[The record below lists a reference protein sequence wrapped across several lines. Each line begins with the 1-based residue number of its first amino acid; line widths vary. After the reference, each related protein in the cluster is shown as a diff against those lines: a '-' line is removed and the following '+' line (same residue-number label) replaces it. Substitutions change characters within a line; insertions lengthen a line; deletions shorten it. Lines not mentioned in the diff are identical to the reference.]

1 MEKVIHNVD
10 FLVKAGPYSHIV
22 EAGGF
27 LFVSGMLPTDSERK
41 LAITDDVKAA
51 TELTLTNIKKALESV
66 GSGLDKV
73 VKATV
78 FLKDMA
84 DFKAMNEVYRAFFP
98 ENPPARS
105 CVAVREI
112 PGNYP
117 LEIEVI
123 AIK

>member
-1 MEKVIHNVD
+1 MEKVIHNVG
-10 FLVKAGPYSHIV
+10 FLTKAGPYSHIV

-41 LAITDDVKAA
+41 LVITDDVKAA
-51 TELTLTNIKKALESV
+51 TELVLTNIKKALESV
-66 GSGLDKV
+66 DSGLDKV

-78 FLKDMA
+78 FLRNMA
-84 DFKAMNEVYRAFFP
+84 DFNNMNEVYRAFFS

-105 CVAVREI
+105 CIAVREI
-112 PGNYP
+112 PGNFP

>member
-1 MEKVIHNVD
+1 MEKIIHDVD
-10 FLVKAGPYSHIV
+10 FLMKAGPYSHIV
-22 EAGGF
+22 EARGF
-27 LFVSGMLPTDSERK
+27 LFVSGMVPTDTERK

-51 TELTLTNIKKALESV
+51 TELVLTNIKKALESV

-78 FLKDMA
+78 FLNDMV
-84 DFKAMNEVYRAFFP
+84 DFNVMNEVYRAFFP

-105 CVAVREI
+105 CVAVQEI
-112 PGNYP
+112 PGKFP

-123 AIK
+123 AIR

>member
-10 FLVKAGPYSHIV
+10 SLVKAGPYSHIV

-27 LFVSGMLPTDSERK
+27 LFVSGMVPADSERK
-41 LAITDDVKAA
+41 LVITGDVKVA
-51 TELTLTNIKKALESV
+51 TELILTNVKKALESV
-66 GSGLDKV
+66 GSRLDKI

-78 FLKDMA
+78 FLKDMS
-84 DFKAMNEVYRAFFP
+84 DFKGMNEVYRTFFP

>member
-1 MEKVIHNVD
+1 MEKIIHDVD
-10 FLVKAGPYSHIV
+10 VLMKGGPYSHIV
-22 EAGGF
+22 EAGGL
-27 LFVSGMLPTDSERK
+27 LFMSGIVPADSEKK

-51 TELTLTNIKKALESV
+51 TELVLTNIKKALESV
-66 GSGLDKV
+66 GSGLDKI

-84 DFKAMNEVYRAFFP
+84 DFNVMNEVYRTFFP

-112 PGNYP
+112 PGNFP

>member
-1 MEKVIHNVD
+1 MEKIIHDVD
-10 FLVKAGPYSHIV
+10 VLMKGGPYSHIV
-22 EAGGF
+22 EAGGL
-27 LFVSGMLPTDSERK
+27 LFMSGIVPTDSEKK

-51 TELTLTNIKKALESV
+51 TELVLTNIKKALESV
-66 GSGLDKV
+66 GSGLDKI

-84 DFKAMNEVYRAFFP
+84 DFNVMNEVYMTFFP

-112 PGNYP
+112 PGNFL

>member
-1 MEKVIHNVD
+1 MEKIIHDVD

-22 EAGGF
+22 EARGF
-27 LFVSGMLPTDSERK
+27 LFVSGMVPTDTER
-41 LAITDDVKAA
+41 
-51 TELTLTNIKKALESV
+51 
-66 GSGLDKV
+66 KV

-78 FLKDMA
+78 FLNDMA
-84 DFKAMNEVYRAFFP
+84 DFNVMNEVYRAFFS

-112 PGNYP
+112 PGNFP
-117 LEIEVI
+117 LGIEVI

>member
-1 MEKVIHNVD
+1 MEKVIHNVE
-10 FLVKAGPYSHIV
+10 FLTKAGAYSHIV
-22 EAGGF
+22 EAAGF
-27 LFVSGMLPTDSERK
+27 LFVSGMLPIDSERK
-41 LAITDDVKAA
+41 LVITDDVKAA
-51 TELTLTNIKKALESV
+51 TELVLTNIKKALESV

-78 FLKDMA
+78 FLRDMA
-84 DFKAMNEVYRAFFP
+84 DFNSMNEVYRDFFS

-105 CVAVREI
+105 CLAVREI
-112 PGNYP
+112 PGNFP